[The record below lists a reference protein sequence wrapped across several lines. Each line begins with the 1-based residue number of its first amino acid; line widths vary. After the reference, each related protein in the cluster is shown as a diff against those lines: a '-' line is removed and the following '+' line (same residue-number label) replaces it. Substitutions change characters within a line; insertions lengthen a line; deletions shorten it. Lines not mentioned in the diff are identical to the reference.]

1 MSELSAKIDLKD
13 IERRAYTSYHEDG
26 IIDIF
31 IGFGLISMSFYV
43 YAEMAWLMGSF
54 VAIFVPV
61 YMNMKKKVTFPR
73 LGQATF
79 SKRRA
84 GRTRSSFI
92 FLFAMNV
99 VALLLAVS
107 LWRSFSGGSPPSWF
121 GLLREYYAIVAGAV
135 GAGVFAVLAYLTD
148 LARFYRY
155 AAATLVVLGSAY
167 FIPIPFIAHVA
178 VLGAIIGAA
187 GYLQLEGFKRR
198 YPLMEEN

>member
-1 MSELSAKIDLKD
+1 LSAKIDLKD

-31 IGFGLISMSFYV
+31 IGLGLISMSFYV

-61 YMNMKKKVTFPR
+61 YMNMKKNVTFLR
-73 LGQATF
+73 LGQVTF

-84 GRTRSSFI
+84 GRTLSSYI

-99 VALLLAVS
+99 AALLLAVS
-107 LWRSFSGGSPPSWF
+107 LWRSFSGGSPPSWLP
-121 GLLREYYAIVAGAV
+121 LLRENYAIVAGAV

>member
-1 MSELSAKIDLKD
+1 LSAKIDLKD

-31 IGFGLISMSFYV
+31 IGLGLLSTSFYV

-54 VAIFVPV
+54 VA
-61 YMNMKKKVTFPR
+61 
-73 LGQATF
+73 
-79 SKRRA
+79 
-84 GRTRSSFI
+84 
-92 FLFAMNV
+92 
-99 VALLLAVS
+99 
-107 LWRSFSGGSPPSWF
+107 
-121 GLLREYYAIVAGAV
+121 GAV
-135 GAGVFAVLAYLTD
+135 GAGVFAVVGYLTD
-148 LARFYRY
+148 LTRFYRY

-187 GYLQLEGFKRR
+187 GYLQLESFKRR

>member
-13 IERRAYTSYHEDG
+13 IERRAYTSYQEDG

-31 IGFGLISMSFYV
+31 IGLGLISMSFYV

-84 GRTRSSFI
+84 GRTRSSYI

-99 VALLLAVS
+99 AALLLAVS
-107 LWRSFSGGSPPSWF
+107 LWRSFSGGSPPSWL
-121 GLLREYYAIVAGAV
+121 GLREYYTIVAGAV
-135 GAGVFAVLAYLTD
+135 GAGIFAVLAYLTD
-148 LARFYRY
+148 LTRFYRY

-178 VLGAIIGAA
+178 VLGAIIGTA